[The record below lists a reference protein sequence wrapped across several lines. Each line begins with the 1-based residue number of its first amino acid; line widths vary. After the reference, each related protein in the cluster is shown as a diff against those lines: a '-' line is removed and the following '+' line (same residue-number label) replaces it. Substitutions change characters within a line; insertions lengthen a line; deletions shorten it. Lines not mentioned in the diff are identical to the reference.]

1 MVVFFLN
8 GKGFMSEYVS
18 EAKNAIENEGR
29 LRNLPIRTF
38 FHERKMGFGSLY
50 QKVAPLYH
58 DKKPLL
64 QLQ

>member
-1 MVVFFLN
+1 
-8 GKGFMSEYVS
+8 MSEYVS

-38 FHERKMGFGSLY
+38 FQERKMGFGSLY
-50 QKVAPLYH
+50 KKVAPLYH
-58 DKKPLL
+58 NKKPLL